1 MEIVPLGNTQPNVL
15 VFKLVLCRQLI
26 VLYFGLHFNFSQQYQ
41 QINLLMQTQIFD
53 ILVNFVF
60 VQLDEFISLKQLT
73 SKVL

>member
-1 MEIVPLGNTQPNVL
+1 M
-15 VFKLVLCRQLI
+15 
-26 VLYFGLHFNFSQQYQ
+26 LYFGLHFNFSQQYQ